1 MNSTGWRKRLPMTE
15 DAFLASLF
23 ARLPAAPKGLAI
35 PPGDDCAALDLG
47 DGRWWLIA
55 VDQVVGDRHYVQ
67 SGPAATPPELA
78 GRKVLARN
86 LSDIAAMG
94 GVPTCCL
101 VAGAFGPTC
110 SEEWLRRF
118 YAGILDLAGRFGVAM
133 IGGDLAQAPTDTV
146 VSLTIL
152 GEIAAGKAVRRA
164 GALPGDEFWATG
176 VFGDSFPSGHHLTF
190 EPRCAEG
197 AWLAGRGY
205 AHAMMDVSD
214 GLLLDASRMCRAA
227 DVRLILDVAAVPRR
241 SAATTV
247 QAALSDGEDYELI
260 VAVPAG
266 LAPAMAREWPFAT
279 PFRRVGA
286 FVAGAAGVWDRQGR
300 ALGQGGYDHFAR
312 GRGEGA

>member
-1 MNSTGWRKRLPMTE
+1 MSSTGLRKQLPMTE
-15 DAFLASLF
+15 DAFLASLI
-23 ARLPAAPKGLAI
+23 ARIPAVSKGLAI

-110 SEEWLRRF
+110 SAAWLQRF
-118 YAGILDLAGRFGVAM
+118 YEGILALAARFEVAM
-133 IGGDLAQAPTDTV
+133 IGGDLALTPTDTV

-152 GEIAAGKAVRRA
+152 GEIAAGKAVRRG
-164 GALPGDEFWATG
+164 GARAGDEFWATG
-176 VFGDSFPSGHHLTF
+176 VFGDSLASGHHLTF

-214 GLLLDASRMCRAA
+214 GLLLDATRMCRASG
-227 DVRLILDVAAVPRR
+227 VSLVLDVGAVPRR
-241 SAATTV
+241 TAATTL
-247 QAALSDGEDYELI
+247 QGALSDGEDYELI
-260 VAVPAG
+260 VAVSPEA
-266 LAPAMAREWPFAT
+266 APAMARDWPFAT
-279 PFRRVGA
+279 PFARLGGFA
-286 FVAGAAGVWDRQGR
+286 AGVPGVWDRQGN
-300 ALGQGGYDHFAR
+300 ALGQGGYDHFVR
-312 GRGEGA
+312 GSGGGA

>member
-1 MNSTGWRKRLPMTE
+1 MTE
-15 DAFLASLF
+15 DAFLAGLF
-23 ARLPAAPKGLAI
+23 ARIPTAPRALAI

-94 GVPTCCL
+94 GVPTWCL

-110 SEEWLRRF
+110 GEEWLRRF
-118 YAGILDLAGRFGVAM
+118 YDGILDLARRFGVAM
-133 IGGDLAQAPTDTV
+133 IGGDLALTAADTV

-152 GEIAAGKAVRRA
+152 GEVEAGKAVRRG
-164 GALPGDEFWATG
+164 GAVAGDEFWATG

-197 AWLAGRGY
+197 AWLARQGY

-214 GLLLDASRMCRAA
+214 GLLLDATRMCRASG
-227 DVRLILDVAAVPRR
+227 VSLSLDVEAVPRR
-241 SAATTV
+241 TATTSL
-247 QAALSDGEDYELI
+247 QGALSDGEDYELI
-260 VAVPAG
+260 VAVAAG
-266 LAPAMAREWPFAT
+266 LAAAMAREWPFQT

-286 FVAGAAGVWDRQGR
+286 FVAGPPGVWDREGK
-300 ALGQGGYDHFAR
+300 ALGQGGYDHFTH
-312 GRGEGA
+312 GRGGGA

>member
-1 MNSTGWRKRLPMTE
+1 MTE
-15 DAFLASLF
+15 DAFLARLF
-23 ARLPAAPKGLAI
+23 ARIPVSSKGLAI

-94 GVPTCCL
+94 GVPTYCL
-101 VAGAFGPTC
+101 VAGAFGPSC
-110 SEEWLRRF
+110 SADWLQRF
-118 YAGILDLAGRFGVAM
+118 YGGILDLAGRFQVAM
-133 IGGDLAQAPTDTV
+133 IGGDLARAPTDTV

-152 GEIAAGKAVRRA
+152 GEIEAGKAVRRA
-164 GALPGDEFWATG
+164 GALAGDEFWVTG
-176 VFGDSFPSGHHLTF
+176 VFGDSFSSGHHLTF

-197 AWLAGRGY
+197 AWLARQGY

-214 GLLLDASRMCRAA
+214 GLLLDATRMSRASG
-227 DVRLILDVAAVPRR
+227 VRLLLDVAAVPRR
-241 SAATTV
+241 AATTSL
-247 QAALSDGEDYELI
+247 QGALEDGEDYELI

-266 LAPAMAREWPFAT
+266 LAPALARDWPFST
-279 PFRRVGA
+279 PIRPVGVFAVGA
-286 FVAGAAGVWDRQGR
+286 PGVWDLEGK
-300 ALGQGGYDHFAR
+300 ALGEGGYDHFACESGG
-312 GRGEGA
+312 GRA

>member
-1 MNSTGWRKRLPMTE
+1 MTE

-23 ARLPAAPKGLAI
+23 ARIPAAPSGLAI

-78 GRKVLARN
+78 GRKLLARN

-110 SEEWLRRF
+110 SEAWLRRF
-118 YAGILDLAGRFGVAM
+118 YGGILELAGRYQVAM
-133 IGGDLAQAPTDTV
+133 IGGDLALTPTDTV

-152 GEIAAGKAVRRA
+152 GEIRAGTAVRRA
-164 GALPGDEFWATG
+164 GACAGDEFWATG

-197 AWLAGRGY
+197 AWLAQRGC

-214 GLLLDASRMCRAA
+214 GLLLDATRMCQASG
-227 DVRLILDVAAVPRR
+227 LSLHLDVEAVPRR
-241 SAATTV
+241 RATTTL
-247 QAALSDGEDYELI
+247 QGALSDGEDYELI
-260 VAVPAG
+260 VAVPPE
-266 LAPAMAREWPFAT
+266 LAAAMVREWPFAT
-279 PFRRVGA
+279 RFGRLGVFA
-286 FVAGAAGVWDRQGR
+286 AGPPGVWDGQGN

-312 GRGEGA
+312 GSGDGA